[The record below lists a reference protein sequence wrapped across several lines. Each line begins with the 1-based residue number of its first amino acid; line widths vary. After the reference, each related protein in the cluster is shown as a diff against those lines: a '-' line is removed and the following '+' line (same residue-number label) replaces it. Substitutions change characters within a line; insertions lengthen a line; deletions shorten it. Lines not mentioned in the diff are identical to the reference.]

1 MTLLDRLPSV
11 TDEVIATIP
20 ELPRDADP
28 DAQAPAP
35 LSIPSGSWPDADYRG
50 WSGL

>member
-1 MTLLDRLPSV
+1 VPPIEYPASV

-20 ELPRDADP
+20 ELPRDD
-28 DAQAPAP
+28 DA
-35 LSIPSGSWPDADYRG
+35 SGPQIRTGPWPDDDYRG

>member
-1 MTLLDRLPSV
+1 MTPLEQAPSV

-20 ELPRDADP
+20 ELPRDAETDSP
-28 DAQAPAP
+28 VRPGIRA
-35 LSIPSGSWPDADYRG
+35 GSWPDEDYRG

>member
-1 MTLLDRLPSV
+1 MTPIEYPASV

-20 ELPRDADP
+20 ELPRDDEAAGP
-28 DAQAPAP
+28 E
-35 LSIPSGSWPDADYRG
+35 IRTGSWHDDDYRG

>member
-1 MTLLDRLPSV
+1 MTLPDHPPSV

-20 ELPRDADP
+20 ELPREIDAE
-28 DAQAPAP
+28 APVPVA
-35 LSIPSGSWPDADYRG
+35 IHAGSWPDDDYRG

>member
-1 MTLLDRLPSV
+1 MTPIEYPASV

-20 ELPRDADP
+20 ELPRETDAGAGP
-28 DAQAPAP
+28 E
-35 LSIPSGSWPDADYRG
+35 IRTGSWPDDDYRG

>member
-1 MTLLDRLPSV
+1 MPSLDHPPSV

-20 ELPRDADP
+20 ELPREIEAE
-28 DAQAPAP
+28 APTPVAVNA
-35 LSIPSGSWPDADYRG
+35 GSWPDADYRG

>member
-1 MTLLDRLPSV
+1 VTPIEYPASV

-20 ELPRDADP
+20 ELPRDD
-28 DAQAPAP
+28 DAAPE
-35 LSIPSGSWPDADYRG
+35 IRGGSWPDDDYRG

>member
-1 MTLLDRLPSV
+1 MNPPEPPPSV

-20 ELPRDADP
+20 ELPREIDAV
-28 DAQAPAP
+28 APVPAA
-35 LSIPSGSWPDADYRG
+35 IHAGSWPDDDYRG

>member
-1 MTLLDRLPSV
+1 MTPLIHPPSV

-20 ELPRDADP
+20 ELPRDVDV
-28 DAQAPAP
+28 DTQASGPVA
-35 LSIPSGSWPDADYRG
+35 IHSGSWPDDDYRG